1 MFAVEIGNLL
11 SFLNDFSATLGVFE
25 PIGFGDLIG
34 AGSSGAPA
42 VPEVP
47 AQ

>member
-11 SFLNDFSATLGVFE
+11 SFLNEFSANLQIFQ

-34 AGSSGAPA
+34 AGSSGGVGGA
-42 VPEVP
+42 
-47 AQ
+47 